1 MNSVYRATVLGI
13 SGCRRQLKNGRPLCD
28 AVVTACFT
36 PPALHPARNHGG
48 KQAQNAARMDT
59 SHLSLERHT
68 RRPSRGQGF
77 SGGCSLHPGSPGSG
91 DREETVAQRHSCALG
106 VTTWVEMLLPA
117 CEPIHSP
124 KDTIAGP
131 EGRPR
136 CPRRTCSRAQARVR
150 SMVGPSRLSRC
161 AWTLFNSSQ
170 GPASW
175 QRVEQGPRA
184 GHSATSHLPRRA
196 GGWGAGDEGDNRSC
210 LEVHTPGPC
219 VFVLI
224 CKNPPCSTET

>member
-170 GPASW
+170 APPPGRGWSK
-175 QRVEQGPRA
+175 VQGQDTAPPP
-184 GHSATSHLPRRA
+184 TSHAGLGVGELGMRKTTEAVWKSILRA
-196 GGWGAGDEGDNRSC
+196 PVS
-210 LEVHTPGPC
+210 L
-219 VFVLI
+219 F
-224 CKNPPCSTET
+224 